1 MLFSVLTLAS
11 WPCASRVC
19 CATDCRAARRDRR
32 RSTSSSSSLVS
43 YDTRRVGRQ
52 SCASSYTRWLG
63 LHNRRSQRE
72 GQPLSPGYDAASG
85 VSLPGSLPHQQLGAV
100 QAPADVCALGLVR
113 GVAADQSKLAVSQRQ
128 KLAKWPRPPASANHI
143 RTCTANTTPPPNCI
157 STASPAPGT
166 TRDQPNP
173 SRAWLEIGRLIY
185 DPTSRP
191 CLARGKPL
199 ILRCL
204 LTSGFLFRTSAFSS
218 YRPRARSNVVTLF
231 WTRIAL

>member
-1 MLFSVLTLAS
+1 MLVVSFGRWTAR
-11 WPCASRVC
+11 PREGPAGQ
-19 CATDCRAARRDRR
+19 RAR
-32 RSTSSSSSLVS
+32 
-43 YDTRRVGRQ
+43 
-52 SCASSYTRWLG
+52 ASSVASCENERVVNLALLCNPRQLYTMKDKR
-63 LHNRRSQRE
+63 HNGRGR
-72 GQPLSPGYDAASG
+72 PLSPGYDAASG

-218 YRPRARSNVVTLF
+218 YRPRTRSDVVTLF